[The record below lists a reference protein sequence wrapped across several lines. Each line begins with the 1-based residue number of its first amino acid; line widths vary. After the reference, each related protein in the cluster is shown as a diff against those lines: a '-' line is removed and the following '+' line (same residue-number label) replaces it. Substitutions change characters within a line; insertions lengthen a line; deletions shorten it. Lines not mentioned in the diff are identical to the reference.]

1 MRVICFFLLLLCAAA
16 CRPQPAGLQ
25 TGDLLFIGIPGDY
38 IPEEGS
44 MDEAIT
50 AATGGGE
57 LNLIHVSIVEV
68 DAAGEPWVIDATFKH
83 NVDRYPLDT
92 LISDF
97 TLKDGSLPTYILKR
111 LRDTTGVTQFVENA
125 KSYIGEPYDIAF
137 LQDNGAHYC
146 SELVRD
152 AYRRAD
158 GSYLF
163 EEKPMNFRNS
173 EGEMPPYWE
182 ILFASIGMEV
192 PQGVPGTNP
201 QEMSQ
206 SPVLETVAFR

>member
-1 MRVICFFLLLLCAAA
+1 MRVVALLLLLLCTSA

-57 LNLIHVSIVEV
+57 LNLIHVSIIEV
-68 DAAGEPWVIDATFKH
+68 DEAGEPWVIDATFKH

-97 TLKDGSLPTYILKR
+97 TLKDGALPTYILKR

-137 LQDNGAHYC
+137 LPDNGAHYC

-173 EGEMPPYWE
+173 E
-182 ILFASIGMEV
+182 V
-192 PQGVPGTNP
+192 
-201 QEMSQ
+201 QENLIS
-206 SPVLETVAFR
+206 